1 MLIPAIPRALKEKNV
16 RLVTVADGL
25 FYCNTVRE
33 NVGVGGERE
42 GERGERGG
50 ERGG

>member
-1 MLIPAIPRALKEKNV
+1 MPRAFKEKSV

-42 GERGERGG
+42 KEEREGEKEEVEWGN
-50 ERGG
+50 